1 MNIQQIVELVKASK
15 GITSTARDTYLT
27 AIVEAV
33 VKELTDEKGLLLES
47 SNPHHLMFCVDYAKW
62 RYEVNGEGG
71 MPRHL
76 KYRLHSLTIHVGG
89 GQS

>member
-15 GITSTARDTYLT
+15 GITSNVRDIYLT

-33 VKELTDEKGLLLES
+33 VKELTDERGLLLDS
-47 SNPHHLMFCVDYAKW
+47 SNSYHLMFCVDYSVF
-62 RYEVNGEGG
+62 RYEKPKED

-89 GQS
+89 GKT